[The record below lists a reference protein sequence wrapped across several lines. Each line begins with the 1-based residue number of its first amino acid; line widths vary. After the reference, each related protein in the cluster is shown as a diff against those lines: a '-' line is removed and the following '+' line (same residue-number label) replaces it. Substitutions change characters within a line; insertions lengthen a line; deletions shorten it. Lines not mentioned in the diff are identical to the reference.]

1 MVHKINIE
9 EFLANSQLP
18 AIDVR
23 SPAEF
28 AQGHIPGAVNIA
40 LFDDAERATVG
51 KLYKSAGREA
61 AIMRGLDIVGPKMSS
76 FVKAAQRV
84 APGKE
89 IRIHCWR
96 GGMRSESL
104 AWLFSTT
111 GFEVYLLEGGYKN
124 YRRHIRQALD
134 ADAYFVILSG
144 KTGTGKTEILH
155 TLHQQGEQILD
166 LEGLAHHKGS
176 AFGAIGELPQPTTEQ
191 FENDL
196 FEAFKTLNPEKPIW
210 IEDES
215 RSVGKVIIPDPFFT
229 KMRNSSVISL
239 DMPQPLRIQRLVK
252 DYASY
257 PAEELIDALQHI
269 IRRLGG
275 QHAAEAIAAIRESD
289 FETAIRITLDYYDK
303 TYSFGLEKR
312 DEKKVHTIA
321 TDTADAKENAAK
333 VLNFLK
339 QISSHGSSH
348 LS

>member
-1 MVHKINIE
+1 MVHKISIE
-9 EFLANSQLP
+9 EFLANSLFP
-18 AIDVR
+18 IIDVR

-28 AQGHIPGAVNIA
+28 AQGHIHGAVNIA
-40 LFDDAERATVG
+40 LFDDDERAVVG

-61 AIMRGLDIVGPKMSS
+61 AIMRGLDIVGPKMSG
-76 FVKAAQRV
+76 FVKAARKV

-104 AWLFSTT
+104 AWLFSTA
-111 GFEVYLLEGGYKN
+111 GFGVQVLEGGYKN
-124 YRRHIRQALD
+124 YRRYIRQALD
-134 ADAYFVILSG
+134 TDAAYIILSG

-155 TLHQQGEQILD
+155 SLQQQGEQVLD

-196 FEAFKTLNPEKPIW
+196 FEVLKTLNPEKPIW

-215 RSVGKVIIPDPFFT
+215 RSIGRVIIPDSFFA
-229 KMRNSSVISL
+229 KMRNSTVISL

-252 DYASY
+252 DYAAY

-269 IRRLGG
+269 TRRLGG
-275 QHAAEAIAAIRESD
+275 QHAAAAIAAIRESD
-289 FETAIRITLDYYDK
+289 FETAIGITLDYYDK

-312 DEKKVHTIA
+312 DEKKTHTLA

-333 VLNFLK
+333 VLDFLK

>member
-1 MVHKINIE
+1 MIHQINIE
-9 EFLANSQLP
+9 EFLANSQFP
-18 AIDVR
+18 VIDVR

-40 LFDDAERATVG
+40 LFDDDERATVG

-61 AIMRGLDIVGPKMSS
+61 AIMRGLDIVGPKMSG
-76 FVKAAQRV
+76 FVKAARRV

-104 AWLFSTT
+104 AWLFSTA
-111 GFEVYLLEGGYKN
+111 GFDVSVLEGGYKS
-124 YRRHIRQALD
+124 YRRYIRQALD
-134 ADAYFVILSG
+134 ADADYIILSG

-155 TLHQQGEQILD
+155 ALQQQGKQVLH

-176 AFGAIGELPQPTTEQ
+176 AFGSIGELPQPTTEQ

-196 FEAFKTLNPEKPIW
+196 FEALKNLNPEKPIW

-215 RSVGKVIIPDPFFT
+215 RSIGRVIIPDPFFT
-229 KMRNSSVISL
+229 KMRNSPVISL

-252 DYASY
+252 DYAAY
-257 PAEELIDALQHI
+257 PADELIDALQHI
-269 IRRLGG
+269 MRRLGG
-275 QHAAEAIAAIRESD
+275 QHAATAIAAIRESD

-303 TYSFGLEKR
+303 TYTFGLEKR
-312 DEKKVHTIA
+312 DIKKVHTIA
-321 TDTADAKENAAK
+321 TDTTDAKENAQK
-333 VLNFLK
+333 VLDFLK
-339 QISSHGSSH
+339 QIA
-348 LS
+348 LT

>member
-1 MVHKINIE
+1 MIHQINIE
-9 EFLANSQLP
+9 AFIASSKLP
-18 AIDVR
+18 IIDVR

-40 LFDDAERATVG
+40 LFDDAERASVG

-61 AIMRGLDIVGPKMSS
+61 AIMRGLDIVGPKMSG
-76 FVKAAQRV
+76 FVKSARRV

-104 AWLFSTT
+104 AWLFSTA
-111 GFEVYLLEGGYKN
+111 GFEVSVLEGGYKN
-124 YRRHIRQALD
+124 YRQYIRRALD
-134 ADAYFVILSG
+134 AAAGYIILSG

-155 TLHQQGEQILD
+155 ELQQQGEQVLD

-196 FEAFKTLNPEKPIW
+196 FEAFKSLDFEKPIW
-210 IEDES
+210 LEDES
-215 RSVGKVIIPDPFFT
+215 RSIGKVIIPDPLFT
-229 KMRNSSVISL
+229 KMRNSTVISL
-239 DMPQPLRIQRLVK
+239 DMPQPLRIRRLVK
-252 DYASY
+252 DYAAY
-257 PAEELIDALQHI
+257 PADELIDALQHI
-269 IRRLGG
+269 TRRLGG
-275 QHAAEAIAAIRESD
+275 QHAAAAIAAIRESD

-312 DEKKVHTIA
+312 DLEKVHTIA
-321 TDTADAKENAAK
+321 TDTTDAKENAQK
-333 VLNFLK
+333 VLDFLK
-339 QISSHGSSH
+339 QMA
-348 LS
+348 LT

>member
-1 MVHKINIE
+1 MIHQINIE
-9 EFLANSQLP
+9 AFLANSKLP
-18 AIDVR
+18 IIDVR

-40 LFDDAERATVG
+40 LFDDAERASVG

-61 AIMRGLDIVGPKMSS
+61 AIMRGLDIVGPKMSG
-76 FVKAAQRV
+76 FIKAARKV

-104 AWLFSTT
+104 AWLFSTA
-111 GFEVYLLEGGYKN
+111 GFEVSVLEGGYKN
-124 YRRHIRQALD
+124 YRQYIRRALD
-134 ADAYFVILSG
+134 ADADYIILSG

-155 TLHQQGEQILD
+155 ELQQQGEQVLD

-196 FEAFKTLNPEKPIW
+196 FESFKSLDFEKPIW
-210 IEDES
+210 LEDES
-215 RSVGKVIIPDPFFT
+215 RSIGKVIIPDPLFT
-229 KMRNSSVISL
+229 KMRNSTVISL
-239 DMPQPLRIQRLVK
+239 DMPQPLRIRRLVK
-252 DYASY
+252 DYAAY
-257 PAEELIDALQHI
+257 PADELIDALQHI
-269 IRRLGG
+269 TRRLGG
-275 QHAAEAIAAIRESD
+275 QHAAAAIAAIRESD

-312 DEKKVHTIA
+312 DLEKVHTLA
-321 TDTADAKENAAK
+321 TDTTDAKENSQK
-333 VLNFLK
+333 VLDFLK
-339 QISSHGSSH
+339 QMA
-348 LS
+348 LT

>member
-1 MVHKINIE
+1 MIHQINIE

-18 AIDVR
+18 VIDVR

-61 AIMRGLDIVGPKMSS
+61 AIMRGLDIVGPKMSG
-76 FVKAAQRV
+76 FVKAARRV

-104 AWLFSTT
+104 AWLFSTA
-111 GFEVYLLEGGYKN
+111 GFEVSVLEGGYKN
-124 YRRHIRQALD
+124 YRRYIRQAL
-134 ADAYFVILSG
+134 ASEAKYIILSG

-155 TLHQQGEQILD
+155 ALQQQGEQVLH

-176 AFGAIGELPQPTTEQ
+176 AFGSIGELPQPTTEQ

-196 FEAFKTLNPEKPIW
+196 FEALKILDPEKPIW

-215 RSVGKVIIPDPFFT
+215 RSIGKVIIPDSFFT
-229 KMRNSSVISL
+229 KMRNSTVISL
-239 DMPQPLRIQRLVK
+239 DMPQPLRIRRLVK
-252 DYASY
+252 DYAAY
-257 PAEELIDALQHI
+257 PADELIDALQHI
-269 IRRLGG
+269 MRRLGG
-275 QHAAEAIAAIRESD
+275 QHAATAIAAIRESD

-303 TYSFGLEKR
+303 TYAFGLEKR
-312 DEKKVHTIA
+312 DEKKVHTIT
-321 TDTADAKENAAK
+321 TDTADAKENTAK
-333 VLNFLK
+333 VLDFLK
-339 QISSHGSSH
+339 QMA
-348 LS
+348 LT